1 MSPSDIQPES
11 RSRLAPIRR
20 EALSPE
26 RQAEYD
32 ALTRSGGL
40 SLAGLTGPG
49 GLWLRFPA
57 LRRPMGDVNRIL
69 RAESG
74 LDSRLIEVAILATAR
89 EMDSQ
94 FEWTMHEPVALEKSV
109 TRETIETIRHRRS
122 VDGLAADEAALIRL
136 AREAVGEH
144 RVASDTYAQALALFG
159 EQKLLHYAALIA
171 CYAMTAMMLAL
182 VDQQLPEGKPP
193 LL

>member
-1 MSPSDIQPES
+1 MKPSDIQPES
-11 RSRLAPIRR
+11 LSRLAPISRD
-20 EALSPE
+20 ALGPE

-40 SLAGLTGPG
+40 NLAGLRGPG
-49 GLWLRFPA
+49 GLWLRLPA
-57 LRRPMGDVNRIL
+57 LRRPMGEVNRIL
-69 RAESG
+69 RSESG
-74 LDSRLIEVAILATAR
+74 LDPRLIEVAILAAAR

-94 FEWTMHEPVALEKSV
+94 FEWTMHEPVALAKGV
-109 TRETIETIRHRRS
+109 ARETIEAIRHRG
-122 VDGLAADEAALIRL
+122 GLEGVSEDEAMLIRL
-136 AREAVGEH
+136 AREAVGAH
-144 RVASDTYAQALALFG
+144 RVESQSYARARALFG

-182 VDQQLPEGKPP
+182 VDQQLPEEKAP